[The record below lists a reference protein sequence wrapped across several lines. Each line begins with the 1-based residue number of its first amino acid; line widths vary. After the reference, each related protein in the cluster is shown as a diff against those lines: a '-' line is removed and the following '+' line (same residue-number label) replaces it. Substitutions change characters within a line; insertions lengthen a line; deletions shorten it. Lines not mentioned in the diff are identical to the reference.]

1 MEIHSQRS
9 LVRGFGIGTVLAAF
23 FVSALVASASAQ
35 QAKPDFT
42 GTWKINLSKSKF
54 PQQHGPARTGDIYK
68 IKHSGPKLEMEH
80 LFSSRSET
88 YSYVTDGKEHT
99 ANRSALDG
107 ELRAK
112 AYWDGNVLV
121 IDKSQF
127 TSSGISTWTTR
138 FTLSPDGMALA
149 ITQHVAKSLMG
160 NGFDE
165 ELIYDKQR

>member
-1 MEIHSQRS
+1 MEIYGQRS
-9 LVRGFGIGTVLAAF
+9 LVRFFGIRTILAAF
-23 FVSALVASASAQ
+23 SFCALVANAPAQ

-54 PQQHGPARTGDIYK
+54 TQQHGPARAGDVYK
-68 IKHSGPKLEMEH
+68 IKYSGPKLEMEH

-88 YSYVTDGKEHT
+88 YSYVIDGKEHT

-127 TSSGISTWTTR
+127 TSSGMSTWTTR
-138 FTLSPDGMALA
+138 FALSPDGMTLGV
-149 ITQHVAKSLMG
+149 TQRVAKSLMG

-165 ELIYDKQR
+165 ELTYDKQR